1 MLQHQNNKIHFTRGN
16 SLFIHNFE
24 TSQKMLNNLNL
35 NLQNEYKCRK
45 HILEFLFIKYQRKK
59 E

>member
-1 MLQHQNNKIHFTRGN
+1 MLQHPNNKIHFIGGN

-35 NLQNEYKCRK
+35 NLQ
-45 HILEFLFIKYQRKK
+45 
-59 E
+59 